1 MKHAIIFRLVLSC
14 MFCSCIS
21 SVLAQY
27 DSYSLNNYVNPD
39 YMRQSLDFIVGG
51 QLNNGSSK
59 QTIKQGN
66 NDSFYSSDNFSI
78 NGNTEANYNRVKN
91 SASTQN
97 ATNIS
102 FLMDG
107 GFYKS
112 NWETDLVRNNL
123 NSNGT
128 YQFGLSFSNQG
139 YYYRNNQKFILFTPS
154 AGISVRG
161 QKYKFDDS
169 SVDSYRNKDN
179 FLNANASF
187 RLGLGKGRI
196 EEVGDARQAVYIL
209 QDLQKQGVL
218 KKELSN
224 EEIDELAELITKE
237 KYTRRLDSRIR
248 LIREITAIDSFMV
261 AKGYVDDGHSAAY
274 FTSLYDNWQFANV
287 YRKSG
292 NRFIFGIM
300 PTYQY
305 SGQRSK
311 TVYFNNNDLTQQ
323 DTSKNTR
330 LGADLFA
337 GFESEKPIN
346 LYWQRTASI
355 ELSFGWEDYKR
366 TKMDRTDSYQTRLT
380 ANYGLGYYPNSRTYI
395 SGGIFETLAYGF
407 NNDYHTISSLTAL
420 RFEMS
425 YYFSPQFSL
434 NLNYQLGYRYSY
446 QDNKNTNIGIIT
458 DKYKYPANY
467 LFVSLTYSLF

>member
-1 MKHAIIFRLVLSC
+1 MKHTVIFRIALSC
-14 MFCSCIS
+14 LFCLFMTS
-21 SVLAQY
+21 LYAQY
-27 DSYSLNNYVNPD
+27 DNYPLNNYVTPD
-39 YMRQSLDFIVGG
+39 YKRQSLDFNVGG
-51 QLNNGSSK
+51 QLGNSSSK

-66 NDSFYSSDNFSI
+66 NDSFNSLDNFSI

-97 ATNIS
+97 VTNVS
-102 FLMDG
+102 FLMNG
-107 GFYKS
+107 GFNKL
-112 NWETDLVRNNL
+112 NRETDLLQNTL
-123 NSNGT
+123 ISNGT

-139 YYYRNNQKFILFTPS
+139 YYYRGNKQFILFTPS
-154 AGISVRG
+154 VGISVSG
-161 QKYKFDDS
+161 QKYKYDDDS
-169 SVDSYRNKDN
+169 VNSYRNKDN
-179 FLNANASF
+179 SLRANTSF

-248 LIREITAIDSFMV
+248 LIQEITAIDSFMV
-261 AKGYVDDGHSAAY
+261 AKGYVDNGHSVAY

-292 NRFIFGIM
+292 NRFTFGIM

-311 TVYFNNNDLTQQ
+311 TVYFNNNDFTQQ

-330 LGADLFA
+330 LGMALFT

-346 LYWQRTASI
+346 LYWQRSASVA
-355 ELSFGWEDYKR
+355 LSFGWQDYK
-366 TKMDRTDSYQTRLT
+366 TMMDRTDSYQTALT
-380 ANYGLGYYPNSRTYI
+380 ANYGLAYYPNSRTSI
-395 SGGIFETLAYGF
+395 SGGIFETLDYNF
-407 NNDYHTISSLTAL
+407 NDDFNIISSLTTL

-425 YYFSPQFSL
+425 YYFSPQFRL
-434 NLNYQLGYRYSY
+434 NLNYQLGYHYSH
-446 QDNKNTNIGIIT
+446 QDNKNTDSIIT
-458 DKYKYPANY
+458 DRYRYPTNY
-467 LFVSLTYSLF
+467 LSVSLTYSLF